1 MNKKS
6 HLIGDGKRII
16 MNILRIVLDIAQV
29 ATGFAAI
36 LSLFFTIYVYRKQK
50 NDAQLAIA
58 SNISSWNIAFTK
70 NKSKDFNDLEDALN
84 GDKINNSNCSNI
96 IMNGNPFPVY
106 NSIVVF
112 VQNNSQDSNL
122 SFQNHQFY
130 YRETLIPGKSITNF
144 INDHALGMGYLVPE
158 LYFTDNNNIQWHRSK
173 NGTLEKVDYVDKAVK
188 EGIILKHL

>member
-1 MNKKS
+1 
-6 HLIGDGKRII
+6 
-16 MNILRIVLDIAQV
+16 MNILKIVLDIAQV
-29 ATGFAAI
+29 ATGVAAI
-36 LSLFFTIYVYRKQK
+36 LSLFFTIHVYRKQK

-112 VQNNSQDSNL
+112 VPNNSQDSNL

-144 INDHALGMGYLVPE
+144 INDHALGMGHLVPE